1 MQGNKLEAEEVIK
14 VIDNIENN
22 IANLKTESSEILK
35 IEISRQ
41 SNNQALAENLKKF
54 IEKDK
59 SRVYD
64 VKVEYDNNGLVK
76 YIVLMIAKKDN

>member
-64 VKVEYDNNGLVK
+64 VKVEYDSNGLVK